1 MFNNGFGL
9 YPSVAK
15 QGLFAALKSRFN
27 WSTIL
32 TNTQKTLNIVNQAI
46 PLVYQVRPIIDNAK
60 TVFKIMGAV
69 RDDSAP
75 SSAPISPSIDSR
87 ITNNVTSNSISPQN
101 VKSNINSTNNNPVF
115 FL

>member
-60 TVFKIMGAV
+60 TVFKIMGSV
-69 RDDSAP
+69 RNDNTSP
-75 SSAPISPSIDSR
+75 TTPVSSSNNSR
-87 ITNNVTSNSISPQN
+87 IANNVSSNNVKPNSIST
-101 VKSNINSTNNNPVF
+101 NINPADNNPIF